1 VFIQEEISSVYSDEE
16 MNSAYSGKKW
26 IKIVYI
32 QGRNE
37 WCLFR
42 EEMNSV
48 YSWKKWIVLIKG
60 TIVLT

>member
-1 VFIQEEISSVYSDEE
+1 
-16 MNSAYSGKKW
+16 MLL
-26 IKIVYI
+26 

-48 YSWKKWIVLIKG
+48 YSGQKLIVFIQGRNEQCLFREVINSVYSGKK
-60 TIVLT
+60 